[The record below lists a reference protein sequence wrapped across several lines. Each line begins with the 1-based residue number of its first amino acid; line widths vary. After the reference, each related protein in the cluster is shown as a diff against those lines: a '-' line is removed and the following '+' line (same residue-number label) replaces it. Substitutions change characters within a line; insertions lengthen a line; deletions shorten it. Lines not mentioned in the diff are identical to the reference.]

1 MEDIAALI
9 KRTASGEPPV
19 ISLRSVKELAG
30 SGGLSQLEI
39 EKTALASGVIPERY
53 ERNIG
58 TLGIEGQAKLLDACM
73 GICGLGGL
81 GGHIVE
87 LLARYGA
94 GHLILVDGDVFN
106 ENNLNRQ
113 ILCTE
118 ADLGRAK
125 AGVAAE
131 RAAAINSS
139 IRVTTHQ
146 VYIDPDNVASVF
158 GEAQVVIDALDSVS
172 CRLDLEEG
180 CRQIGI
186 PLVHG
191 AIAGHCGQV
200 MTVFPGGP
208 GSTRSPAAL
217 QQIIKSITEKIFPL
231 PDDTQIY
238 PGHGDST
245 LLRKEKEEFA
255 IFSSRSH
262 DPNLFGDVLWLSS

>member
-200 MTVFPGGP
+200 MTVFPGDP
-208 GSTRSPAAL
+208 GLECIYIEGEDRGVETSEGNPPTTPALVAAL
-217 QQIIKSITEKIFPL
+217 QVQEAVKIMC
-231 PDDTQIY
+231 
-238 PGHGDST
+238 GGE
-245 LLRKEKEEFA
+245 LLRHGFLLLDTA
-255 IFSSRSH
+255 T
-262 DPNLFGDVLWLSS
+262 NLYQFISLR